1 MTLSLIGI
9 AVLLLLV
16 FSGVHLGF
24 AAFTVGVAGF
34 AYLRGI
40 DPALSMAGQQA
51 GELLTNPNLVII
63 PIFMLMG
70 ELIRRGGIAEELYD
84 FGNALVGRLRGGLAM
99 STVIACGAFSSICGS
114 SVATAAAMTKVA
126 LPPMRRFGYHDS
138 MSAGTVAAGGT
149 LGILIPPSVPMV
161 IYCIFARQDIG
172 KMFMA
177 GVVPGLL
184 MMGLFV
190 VAIMIWIRLKP
201 EHGGQTNA
209 MSMIERLAAMRRT
222 WAFLVLFAVVLGG
235 IYFGILT
242 PTEAAS
248 VGALGALVFALSRG
262 RMRNWADW
270 RDTFSSAIGVSAAI
284 FMIGIGAMIFAQFV
298 NLAGLPN
305 DLVVFIE
312 AKEVSTVTIIAF
324 IAVICVLM
332 GMVFDP
338 LSILVLIIPVFLPTL
353 EARDVDLIW
362 FGILTIILIELG
374 LITPP
379 IGINVFTVEAAAP
392 SLKSSDIFRGVSP
405 FVAAMLLTAL
415 LVCLFPVI
423 ATGLPGLMG

>member
-9 AVLLLLV
+9 AALLLLV

-24 AAFTVGVAGF
+24 AALAVGVAGF
-34 AYLRGI
+34 AYLRGV

-51 GELLTNPNLVII
+51 GELLTNSNLVII

-84 FGNALVGRLRGGLAM
+84 FGNALVGRLKGGLAM

-184 MMGLFV
+184 MMGLFI
-190 VAIMIWIRLKP
+190 VAIMIWVRLKS
-201 EHGGQTNA
+201 EHGGQPNE
-209 MSMIERLAAMRRT
+209 MSMIDRLAAMRRT
-222 WAFLVLFAVVLGG
+222 WAFLVLFGVVLGG

-248 VGALGALVFALSRG
+248 VGGLGALVFAVSRG
-262 RMRNWADW
+262 RMRSWADW

-312 AKEVSTVTIIAF
+312 AKDVSTVTIIAF

-392 SLKSSDIFRGVSP
+392 SLKLRDIFRGVSP
-405 FVAAMLLTAL
+405 FVVAMLITAL
-415 LVCLFPVI
+415 LVCLFPII
-423 ATGLPGLMG
+423 ATGLPNLMG

>member
-1 MTLSLIGI
+1 MILSLFAV
-9 AVLLLLV
+9 AVLLLLA

-24 AAFTVGVAGF
+24 AALAVGLAGF

-40 DPALSMAGQQA
+40 DPALSMSGQQA
-51 GELLTNPNLVII
+51 GELMSNANLVII

-84 FGNALVGRLRGGLAM
+84 FGNAIVGRLKGGLAM

-184 MMGLFV
+184 MMGLFIV
-190 VAIMIWIRLKP
+190 SIIIWVRLKP
-201 EHGGQTNA
+201 THGGQPNE
-209 MSMIERLAAMRRT
+209 MSLVERLAAMRRT
-222 WAFLVLFAVVLGG
+222 WSFLVLFGVVLGG

-248 VGALGALVFALSRG
+248 VGALGAFLFAVSRG
-262 RMRNWADW
+262 RMRTWADW
-270 RDTFSSAIGVSAAI
+270 RDTFACAVSVSAAI

-298 NLAGLPN
+298 NLAGLPS

-312 AKEVSTVTIIAF
+312 ERNVSTITIITF

-338 LSILVLIIPVFLPTL
+338 LSILVLIIPVFLPIL

-362 FGILTIILIELG
+362 FGILMIILIELG

-379 IGINVFTVEAAAP
+379 VGINVFTVNAAAP
-392 SLKSSDIFRGVSP
+392 SLKLSDTFRGISP
-405 FVAAMLLTAL
+405 FVVAMLITAL
-415 LVCLFPVI
+415 LVCLFPLL